1 MVLGRATRILAEAMG
16 NGKPRQTR
24 RNRVMSSAKV
34 FIFAP
39 VEEARDSHKRLEAE
53 GCELRLGKASWD
65 TPQGNGEPEL
75 IRMAQGAHALMG
87 TSIRNV
93 PISRTIM
100 ESSPELRVVAKYTI
114 GVDDVDVEAATEMGI
129 LVCHGPTESNWGGVA
144 EGTITAMLTMLKK
157 VRERDRHLKDG
168 GAWRDPKLQGTY
180 LGSRAD
186 GYAGITLGL
195 VGLGRIGSRIATL
208 LRPWRMRILA
218 TDPYVPES
226 KFAEHGV
233 TRVDLPTLL
242 RESDVV
248 SLHVVLTRETRHMIG
263 AEHLALMKRHAI
275 LINTSRGP
283 CVQEAAL
290 IETLL
295 KGHLGGAALDVF
307 EEEPLALDSQLRN
320 LGDRV
325 LLSPHVVS
333 NNVGGGL
340 GPGIAWATE
349 SVLRALRGEVPD
361 HVYNKDV
368 IPRWERRFGG
378 KSLW

>member
-1 MVLGRATRILAEAMG
+1 
-16 NGKPRQTR
+16 
-24 RNRVMSSAKV
+24 MSSPKV

-39 VEEARDSHKRLEAE
+39 VEEARESHKRLEAE
-53 GCELRLGKASWD
+53 GCELALGKPAWD
-65 TPQGNGEPEL
+65 APGANSEPEL
-75 IRMAQGAHALMG
+75 VRMAQGAHALMG

-93 PISRTIM
+93 PISRAIM

-114 GVDDVDVEAATEMGI
+114 GVDDVDVEAATDMGI

-144 EGTITAMLTMLKK
+144 EGTITMMLTMLKK

-168 GAWRDPKLQGTY
+168 GVWRDPKLVGTY
-180 LGSRAD
+180 LGARAD
-186 GYAGITLGL
+186 GYTGITLGL
-195 VGLGRIGSRIATL
+195 IGLGRIGSRIATL
-208 LRPWRMRILA
+208 LRPWNMRILA
-218 TDPYVPES
+218 TDPYVPEE

-233 TRVDLPTLL
+233 TPVDLPTLL

-263 AEHLALMKRHAI
+263 APELALMKRSAI

-283 CVQEAAL
+283 CVHEPAL

-295 KGHLGGAALDVF
+295 KGELGGAALDVF
-307 EEEPLALDSQLRN
+307 EQEPLALDSQLRN

-333 NNVGGGL
+333 NNVGSGL

-349 SVLRALRGEVPD
+349 SVLAALRGQVPD
-361 HVYNKDV
+361 NVYNKEV
-368 IPRWERRFGG
+368 ISRWERRFGG